1 MTMTTHE
8 QVRSTVFRVLDELNE
23 QRAPHE
29 QLPKDDSV
37 PLVGLDGYLDS
48 LGLVNLIAL
57 LEEKVE
63 QEFGMSLN
71 LIDGLGDGSGFASV
85 GELVTLVGG
94 LLADRTHV

>member
-1 MTMTTHE
+1 MTTHE

-29 QLPKDDSV
+29 RLPKDDSV
-37 PLVGLDGYLDS
+37 PLVGLDGQLDS
-48 LGLVNLIAL
+48 LGLVNLMAL

-63 QEFGMSLN
+63 QELGVPLN
-71 LIDGLGDGSGFASV
+71 LIDSLGEGSEFASV
-85 GELVTLVGG
+85 GELVTLVCS